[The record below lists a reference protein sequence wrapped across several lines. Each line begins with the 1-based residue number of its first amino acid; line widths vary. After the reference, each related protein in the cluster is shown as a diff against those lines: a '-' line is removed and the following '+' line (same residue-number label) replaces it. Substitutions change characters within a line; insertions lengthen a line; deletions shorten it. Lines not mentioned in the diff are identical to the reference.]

1 MRLCAEPDE
10 AFFSS
15 AVFEF
20 GSDPVETPSDL
31 PPIIGVFVAVES
43 FEEEHPLISA
53 EMNGFGGFLAWHEWA
68 LAVSLN
74 GLYCSTRVRGINPA
88 PLQSASNL
96 PMKTVNIVSH
106 SMENVE
112 KVTMTYGLITA
123 QEESGNQCH
132 LYVGSDALN
141 DAIVLYLT
149 HCDRNVQERFMFAL
163 TDHIRQTETVA
174 E

>member
-1 MRLCAEPDE
+1 
-10 AFFSS
+10 
-15 AVFEF
+15 
-20 GSDPVETPSDL
+20 
-31 PPIIGVFVAVES
+31 
-43 FEEEHPLISA
+43 
-53 EMNGFGGFLAWHEWA
+53 
-68 LAVSLN
+68 
-74 GLYCSTRVRGINPA
+74 
-88 PLQSASNL
+88 
-96 PMKTVNIVSH
+96 MKTVNIVSH

-112 KVTMTYGLITA
+112 KVTMIYGLITA